1 MIAINAAT
9 SNTTN
14 MAKDLNCKLNIKL
27 NKLLKVFVAFYGVDP
42 YRTGVPGCAQSQPS
56 DTGCS

>member
-27 NKLLKVFVAFYGVDP
+27 NKLKVSLAFSG
-42 YRTGVPGCAQSQPS
+42 G
-56 DTGCS
+56 